1 MPRLVSL
8 NRINLRIINKGK
20 KISFIFNSI
29 AQVWQIIMQ
38 NLIQS
43 NIKIQYKKDQCKKP
57 FTFPSQIKN

>member
-29 AQVWQIIMQ
+29 AQVSQIIMQ